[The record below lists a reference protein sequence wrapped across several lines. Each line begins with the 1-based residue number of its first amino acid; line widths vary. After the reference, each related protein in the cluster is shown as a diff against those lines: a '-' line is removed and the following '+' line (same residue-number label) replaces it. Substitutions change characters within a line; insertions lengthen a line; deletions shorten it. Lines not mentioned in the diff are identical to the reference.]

1 MPGAPW
7 PNLQEVPRE
16 QGYRGARYDT
26 EEEPSY
32 YKGGSEQAL
41 QMGADG
47 VGVLKTRS
55 CMSLEPHEGS
65 WEARLPAHAI
75 LSYLRSVVDRSDD
88 PQPARSR

>member
-1 MPGAPW
+1 MSTT
-7 PNLQEVPRE
+7 RE
-16 QGYRGARYDT
+16 QSQLLLEAQHSRRQTHSGARVRCLAHRGPT
-26 EEEPSY
+26 
-32 YKGGSEQAL
+32 L

-75 LSYLRSVVDRSDD
+75 LSYLRSVVVRSDD
-88 PQPARSR
+88 PVKRRQ